1 MEKQK
6 TTKIDPQATDSKREK
21 VRVIPINCFVD
32 FPGHPFKVKMDDEMI
47 ALIESVK
54 NFGIINP
61 LLARKT
67 NDEKYEIVAGRR
79 RKFAA
84 LKVGLE
90 TLPVIVRDMTRDEAI
105 IMMVDSN
112 LQRER
117 ILPSER
123 AFAYKMKLEAMK
135 RQGKRNDLTST
146 PVVSKLRAN
155 EAVGLESGDSR
166 EQVRRYIRLTFLIE
180 DLLNLVDEGRIA
192 LRPAVELSYLTESQQ
207 IYLFNIIGR
216 EEATPSHAQ
225 AIEMKKLSQKGK
237 LDQNMIEYLM
247 TQEKPNQV
255 EKIRI
260 TASKFDKYFSR
271 GTSQS
276 QIETIIFKALDEYYA
291 KRTKK

>member
-32 FPGHPFKVKMDDEMI
+32 FPGHPFKVQMDDEMI

-112 LQRER
+112 LQREK

-123 AFAYKMKLEAMK
+123 AFAYKMKLEALK

-155 EAVGLESGDSR
+155 ETVGSESGDSR
-166 EQVRRYIRLTFLIE
+166 EQVRRYIRLTFLIK
-180 DLLNLVDEGRIA
+180 DLLNLVDEGRTVQCVVHTVAALLSIEVRMGSIMIIA
-192 LRPAVELSYLTESQQ
+192 AASCFMYVPT
-207 IYLFNIIGR
+207 
-216 EEATPSHAQ
+216 
-225 AIEMKKLSQKGK
+225 
-237 LDQNMIEYLM
+237 
-247 TQEKPNQV
+247 
-255 EKIRI
+255 IRSVI
-260 TASKFDKYFSR
+260 HMSEFT
-271 GTSQS
+271 TVP
-276 QIETIIFKALDEYYA
+276 IF
-291 KRTKK
+291 R

>member
-32 FPGHPFKVKMDDEMI
+32 FPGHPFKVQMDDEMI

-112 LQRER
+112 LQREK

-123 AFAYKMKLEAMK
+123 AFAYKMKLEALK

-155 EAVGLESGDSR
+155 ETVGSESGDSR
-166 EQVRRYIRLTFLIE
+166 EQVRRYIRLTFLIK
-180 DLLNLVDEGRIA
+180 DLMLRSDE
-192 LRPAVELSYLTESQQ
+192 EQ
-207 IYLFNIIGR
+207 FNIISAFASWLKIAPMRLQFKSITRKADSDKHVAMVR
-216 EEATPSHAQ
+216 EELAA
-225 AIEMKKLSQKGK
+225 
-237 LDQNMIEYLM
+237 DQNQSCQELGEEYIKLIKDVGNKEAL
-247 TQEKPNQV
+247 T
-255 EKIRI
+255 RR
-260 TASKFDKYFSR
+260 FFL
-271 GTSQS
+271 
-276 QIETIIFKALDEYYA
+276 IFQ
-291 KRTKK
+291 

>member
-1 MEKQK
+1 M
-6 TTKIDPQATDSKREK
+6 
-21 VRVIPINCFVD
+21 
-32 FPGHPFKVKMDDEMI
+32 
-47 ALIESVK
+47 K

-112 LQRER
+112 LQREK

-123 AFAYKMKLEAMK
+123 AFAYKMKLEALK

-155 EAVGLESGDSR
+155 ETVGSESGDSR
-166 EQVRRYIRLTFLIE
+166 EQVRRYIRLTFLIK

-192 LRPAVELSYLTESQQ
+192 LRPAVELSYLTEPQQ

-255 EKIRI
+255 
-260 TASKFDKYFSR
+260 
-271 GTSQS
+271 
-276 QIETIIFKALDEYYA
+276 
-291 KRTKK
+291 

>member
-1 MEKQK
+1 M
-6 TTKIDPQATDSKREK
+6 
-21 VRVIPINCFVD
+21 
-32 FPGHPFKVKMDDEMI
+32 
-47 ALIESVK
+47 
-54 NFGIINP
+54 
-61 LLARKT
+61 
-67 NDEKYEIVAGRR
+67 
-79 RKFAA
+79 
-84 LKVGLE
+84 
-90 TLPVIVRDMTRDEAI
+90 
-105 IMMVDSN
+105 
-112 LQRER
+112 
-117 ILPSER
+117 
-123 AFAYKMKLEAMK
+123 
-135 RQGKRNDLTST
+135 
-146 PVVSKLRAN
+146 VSKLRAN
-155 EAVGLESGDSR
+155 ETVGSETGDSR
-166 EQVRRYIRLTFLIE
+166 EQVRRYIRLTFLIK

-192 LRPAVELSYLTESQQ
+192 LRPAVELSYLTEPQQ

-216 EEATPSHAQ
+216 EDATPSHAQ